1 MASITASAK
10 DALTH
15 VLLVAVI
22 GLLAILISLVL
33 EARKTARLAEAREA
47 QLRQE
52 LQGLTEEVRYEISP
66 TQRARIEGSILA
78 VLRDGKPVGV
88 AFFVSPTRRSRLRTT
103 SKFKQRPNTS
113 RPSRASARRAAS
125 ASFLLSQ
132 CLTQSWTSRCCG
144 FPEASAPRRSF

>member
-1 MASITASAK
+1 MRLSEGTSKTIDTVGERMASITASAK

-88 AFFVSPTRRSRLRTT
+88 AFFVSPTRRSR
-103 SKFKQRPNTS
+103 
-113 RPSRASARRAAS
+113 
-125 ASFLLSQ
+125 
-132 CLTQSWTSRCCG
+132 
-144 FPEASAPRRSF
+144 